1 MSPLAPELA
10 TLTGNRLHDKY
21 IEYAIKRYA
30 KLAGV
35 PVVSSHGLRGGFAS
49 ALVEAGALTHL
60 VAAVMGH
67 GSFERITA
75 KHYATDGALQ
85 AAQQKARR
93 KHLKLL

>member
-1 MSPLAPELA
+1 MARQLAQA
-10 TLTGNRLHDKY
+10 DKY